1 MSENNSK
8 RSAIRESELFKALKA
23 ERVERR
29 LKNEAYSFIQ
39 SEKLTSKFLDYINGI
54 GTTREQEAF
63 YSSATKRDERGLWL
77 ESNKGT

>member
-1 MSENNSK
+1 MSEHNSK

-23 ERVERR
+23 ERIERR

-39 SEKLTSKFLDYINGI
+39 SEKLTSKFLDYVNGL

-63 YSSATKRDERGLWL
+63 YSSATKQDKRGLWI
-77 ESNKGT
+77 EGT